1 MYTRIAT
8 YIVRQSLHG
17 YSMSNNHTPMMQ
29 QYLTIKSDFQDMLV
43 LYRMGD
49 FYELFFDDAIEAS
62 KLLGITLTARGN
74 SGGEPIKMAG
84 VPFHAVEQYLAKLVK
99 LGKSVVMVDQVGAVT
114 GKGPV
119 ERKVTKIITP
129 GTLTDAALLDERTD
143 NLISCLYKHKQ
154 TYGIATLSLSGG
166 KFSVFQTH
174 EEDVANQLE
183 RINPSEIVVPDS
195 LFPQLKQIRPQ
206 TSVKSQPDWHF
217 DITNCTTR
225 LHEHFA
231 IHNFDGFGISNY
243 NLCIIAAGV
252 LLDYAKQTQYNQLP
266 HITSITHEENSKYLT
281 LDAVSRR
288 NLEINTTISGERTP
302 TLMSLLDNC
311 ATSMGSRT
319 LNFWLNNPLR
329 NHNEINTRLN
339 AIDFLKN
346 DNNNLCDILKQ
357 IVDIERITSRIAL
370 RAARPRDLSALR
382 DSIKLLPKLDFLSE
396 FNDNLINTLIA
407 AIKNPILAKIGNK
420 LEAAILPEPNSLI
433 REGGIMN
440 AGYNPDLDYLRDIQK
455 NCDQFL
461 VELEQRERDRT
472 KIANLRVEFNRVHG
486 FFIEIS
492 NSQLDKAPPEYR
504 RTQTLKNVE
513 RFTTPEL
520 KKFEQEVLS
529 AQDKAITLEK
539 QLYDELLE
547 YLNQYL
553 NELHTAATAIATL
566 DVLNN
571 FATIANTNNYTR
583 PELVG
588 AETNSIQNTTANTST
603 TTDTSSNINSNI
615 ISATSGASP
624 INSSKYRNLIKIIGG
639 RHPVVEKQIDQFI
652 ANDINLDDNTKF
664 LLITGPNMGG
674 KSTYMRQ
681 TAIIVLLAHCGSF
694 VPAAHARIGNIDRI
708 FTRIG
713 ASDDLSSGKSTFMV
727 EMSETANILNN
738 ATSNSLVLM
747 DEIGRGTSTFDGLA
761 LAHAI
766 ARHLI
771 EKTNCY
777 TLFATH
783 YFELTELANH
793 YSNTKNVH
801 LSATE
806 YQDKIVFLH
815 HVYDG
820 PAEKSYGI
828 QVASLAGVAKTVIT
842 LAKKYL
848 YQLETKAFPTQL
860 DLFSNNFVDDV
871 SQAQVNN
878 ISDAEQKML
887 DKIKALD
894 PNSLNPRQALEF
906 LYELVESNK

>member
-1 MYTRIAT
+1 MDSK
-8 YIVRQSLHG
+8 Q
-17 YSMSNNHTPMMQ
+17 HTPMMQ

-62 KLLGITLTARGN
+62 RLLGITLTARGN

-99 LGKSVVMVDQVGAVT
+99 LGKSIVMVDQVGVVT

-119 ERKVTKIITP
+119 ERKVTRIITP

-174 EEDVANQLE
+174 EEDIINQLE
-183 RINPSEIVVPDS
+183 RINPSEIIVPES
-195 LFPQLKQIRPQ
+195 LLPQLRQTRPQ
-206 TSVKSQPDWHF
+206 TSIKGQPDWHF

-231 IHNFDGFGISNY
+231 IQSFDGFGISNY

-266 HITSITHEENSKYLT
+266 HITNIVYEENSKYLT
-281 LDAVSRR
+281 LDAISRR
-288 NLEINTTISGERTP
+288 NLEINTTISGDRSP
-302 TLMSLLDNC
+302 TLLSLLDNC

-329 NHNEINTRLN
+329 NHDEIKTRLN
-339 AIDFLKN
+339 AVDFLKN
-346 DNNNLCDILKQ
+346 DNNSLNDILKQ

-382 DSIKLLPKLDFLSE
+382 DSIKLLPELNFLSE
-396 FNDNLINTLIA
+396 SNDSLISTLIA
-407 AIKNPILAKIGNK
+407 AINNPILTEIGNK
-420 LEAAILPEPNSLI
+420 LESAILPEPNALV
-433 REGGIMN
+433 REGGVIN

-461 VELEQRERDRT
+461 VELEQREKDRT

-492 NSQLDKAPPEYR
+492 NSLIDKAPPEYR

-529 AQDKAITLEK
+529 AQDKSITLEK
-539 QLYDELLE
+539 QIYDELLTH
-547 YLNQYL
+547 LNQYL
-553 NELHTAATAIATL
+553 KELHTTATAIATL

-571 FATIANTNNYTR
+571 FAALANSNNYTR

-588 AETNSIQNTTANTST
+588 
-603 TTDTSSNINSNI
+603 TDI
-615 ISATSGASP
+615 AS
-624 INSSKYRNLIKIIGG
+624 NLIKITDG

-652 ANDINLDDNTKF
+652 ANDINLDGNTKF

-694 VPAAHARIGNIDRI
+694 VPAAHAIIGNIDRI

-738 ATSNSLVLM
+738 ATRSSLVLM

-793 YSNTKNVH
+793 YSHAKNVH

-806 YQDKIVFLH
+806 HQDKIVFLH
-815 HVYDG
+815 HVHDG

-828 QVASLAGVAKTVIT
+828 QVASLAGVPKTVIS

-848 YQLETKAFPTQL
+848 TQLENKALPPQI
-860 DLFSNNFVDDV
+860 DLFSSNFIDDV
-871 SQAQVNN
+871 SQVPVNN
-878 ISDAEQKML
+878 ISEAEQKIL
-887 DKIKALD
+887 DKIKTLD
-894 PNSLNPRQALEF
+894 PNSLNPRQALDF
-906 LYELVESNK
+906 LYELAESNK